1 MEKNAYFY
9 YISYNVQH
17 GETSTLRLIHQEQLA
32 ADVQRLGTKSRS
44 KPASWSRALTDR
56 RINLMYM
63 F

>member
-1 MEKNAYFY
+1 MEENAYFY
-9 YISYNVQH
+9 YISYNLQH
-17 GETSTLRLIHQEQLA
+17 GESGTLRLIHSELLA

-44 KPASWSRALTDR
+44 KPAPWSWALTDR